1 MKKTNY
7 LDRNDIIIE
16 IILLSYYQNNTT
28 IVLRFQLDLKK
39 NIKLK
44 PEYNTVL
51 FQFRYKYNLH
61 HVKWQKQKK
70 KNYELKFILSF
81 QKLQMHQMLYEILLK
96 KMGLSN
102 ILFAF
107 FSRKSQKQ
115 EKTTAHLA
123 QSLILSYFH
132 SISNFSNEK
141 NSTPLSSQKK
151 QSSIFVPQAT
161 VISNYSH
168 TKRS

>member
-1 MKKTNY
+1 MPNY
-7 LDRNDIIIE
+7 LDRNGIIIE
-16 IILLSYYQNNTT
+16 IILLSQYQNNTT
-28 IVLRFQLDLKK
+28 IVLRFQVELKK
-39 NIKLK
+39 KTKLK
-44 PEYNTVL
+44 PEYNIVP
-51 FQFRYKYNLH
+51 FQFRYKFNLH
-61 HVKWQKQKK
+61 QVKWQKQKK
-70 KNYELKFILSF
+70 KNYALKFILSF

-107 FSRKSQKQ
+107 FFRKSYKQ
-115 EKTTAHLA
+115 EKKFRSHLA
-123 QSLILSYFH
+123 QSLILLYFH

-141 NSTPLSSQKK
+141 NSTPLSSQKM
-151 QSSIFVPQAT
+151 QSLIFVPQAT